1 MEPQRDRQAGD
12 QVYRIG
18 QEHCVFKEMIQ
29 VSCILRS
36 LDWPRQ
42 TKKQEYHRRTAWGT
56 SDDMGERKSNSG
68 RNRAGVTIKNAVA
81 IFASSIL
88 NVASKNKVVLHSV
101 KAHIFCL
108 QSLLLLPTL
117 GYYSGRCLD
126 KSTRR
131 SIEK

>member
-1 MEPQRDRQAGD
+1 M
-12 QVYRIG
+12 YRIG

-81 IFASSIL
+81 IFASPIL
-88 NVASKNKVVLHSV
+88 NSRV
-101 KAHIFCL
+101 K
-108 QSLLLLPTL
+108 
-117 GYYSGRCLD
+117 
-126 KSTRR
+126 K
-131 SIEK
+131 